1 MADDA
6 IRAIETHPWPGN
18 VRELE
23 NCIKRAVI
31 MADGMQITRDDIGLS
46 EHADKTN
53 EFIDLRQVRD
63 DAERTAIVTAL
74 GRTDGNLARAA
85 EILGISRPTL
95 YDIMH
100 RLGLR

>member
-1 MADDA
+1 
-6 IRAIETHPWPGN
+6 
-18 VRELE
+18 
-23 NCIKRAVI
+23 
-31 MADGMQITRDDIGLS
+31 MADGTQITRDDIGLS
-46 EHADKTN
+46 EYADKTN